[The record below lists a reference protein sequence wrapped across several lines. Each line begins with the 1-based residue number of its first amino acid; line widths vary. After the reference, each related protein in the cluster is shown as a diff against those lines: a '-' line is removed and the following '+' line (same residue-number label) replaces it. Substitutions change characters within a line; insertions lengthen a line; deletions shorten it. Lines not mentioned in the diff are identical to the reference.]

1 MKTGALLRFA
11 CRAGA
16 ILGKAD
22 ADALKRLD
30 AYGVAIG
37 QAFQIAD
44 DLLDLESDAAT
55 LGKAAGKDAAAG
67 KATLVSALGARGRA
81 QAPGRAGRGSG
92 SRAGAVRGEGR
103 YAARRRALHRRAA
116 NLDDGPQSR
125 ANRG

>member
-1 MKTGALLRFA
+1 MKTGALIRFA

-22 ADALKRLD
+22 KDTLARLD

-67 KATLVSALGARGRA
+67 KATLVSALGPDGARKRLADLVKDAETALAPFAAKADTLRA
-81 QAPGRAGRGSG
+81 T
-92 SRAGAVRGEGR
+92 
-103 YAARRRALHRRAA
+103 ARFIAERRA
-116 NLDDGPQSR
+116 
-125 ANRG
+125 